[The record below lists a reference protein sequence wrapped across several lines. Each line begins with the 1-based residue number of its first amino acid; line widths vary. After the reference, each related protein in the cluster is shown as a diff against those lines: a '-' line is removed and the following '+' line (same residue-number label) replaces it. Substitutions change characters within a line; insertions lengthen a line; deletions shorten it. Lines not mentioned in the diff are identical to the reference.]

1 MKESKSNRGAW
12 TSAGNRAGRRI
23 IEFAPPIIHFGSMS
37 DQIYA
42 RDLR

>member
-1 MKESKSNRGAW
+1 MKESKSNRGA
-12 TSAGNRAGRRI
+12 TTAGTRARRRV
-23 IEFAPPIIHFGSMS
+23 IEFAPPIIHFGPMS